1 MKRLILIL
9 LVVCCIL
16 GCDKKS
22 DEHEELVVSEQKTDD
37 TNKSA
42 QKNLLW
48 NSVANK
54 VWIKETWSGGEV
66 YEDISFVI
74 IRVEQGKLEGQ
85 FLESGIITP
94 DSNLY
99 SEKQNTDSA
108 FSGSYNEHGA
118 ELILE
123 GSKGKLYIS
132 PYKENLLSVDIQY
145 TGEIIKTFKFKPYNL
160 NDLEKDNRAK
170 FDNDITDITLKKWG
184 KVKFVSVVRTGIKR
198 NTLFIYLTDC
208 KGNILYDFSDLM
220 AFPNDFKVND
230 FLFKDINDDG
240 REDLLLI
247 LGGITDSELH
257 EIIIYEQNE
266 MGGFDV
272 NLEKTQKTNFK
283 MNKDKKY
290 SIRNIVSYLDA
301 YN

>member
-1 MKRLILIL
+1 MKGLILFL
-9 LVVCCIL
+9 LVICFIS

-22 DEHEELVVSEQKTDD
+22 DESEELIVSEEKTND
-37 TNKSA
+37 TNKA
-42 QKNLLW
+42 NQKKLSW
-48 NSVANK
+48 NSIANK
-54 VWIKETWSGGEV
+54 VWIKETWSGGEI

-74 IRVEQGKLEGQ
+74 TRVKQGKLEGQ

-99 SEKQNTDSA
+99 SGKQNTNSG
-108 FSGSYNEHGA
+108 FSGSYNEHRA
-118 ELILE
+118 EIIFE
-123 GSKGKLYIS
+123 CGKNSKGKLYIS
-132 PYKENLLSVDIQY
+132 PYKENLLIVDIQY
-145 TGEIIKTFKFKPYNL
+145 AGEITNTFKFKPYNL

-170 FDNDITDITLKKWG
+170 FDNDVKDITLKKWG
-184 KVKFVSVVRTGIKR
+184 KIKFVSVVRTSTKR

-208 KGNILYDFSDLM
+208 KRNILYDFSDSM

-240 REDLLLI
+240 REDLVLI
-247 LGGITDSELH
+247 LRGITDSELH

-272 NLEKTQKTNFK
+272 NLEKTQKTNLK
-283 MNKDKKY
+283 MNEDKKY
-290 SIRNIVSYLDA
+290 SIRDIVSYL
-301 YN
+301 